1 MMASS
6 DLAVKLRI
14 LLADEGVP
22 QKIARLGASMI
33 GLRRE
38 VDRLADS
45 TQTVRQRLGDGM
57 DSISRQLRRIQA
69 LGIAIGGLFQGE
81 GLVGGIARTAA
92 EFESLEAAMRVVFG
106 STEAASSEM
115 DRLRAESER
124 LGVPLETL
132 ARSWLAFAAAARG
145 TALEGQQAR
154 EVFTALA
161 EASTVLGLSQDQ
173 LQGALLAL
181 QQMISKG
188 TVSSEELR
196 QQLGERL
203 YGAMQIAARSLGITT
218 QALSDLLERG
228 MIPTGRFL
236 PVSVSSIQSSAGS
249 GETGPSML
257 RMVDGIAAEL
267 GSLALTARGARDN
280 TRGGLAR
287 SLPRGIC
294 RRPPCVRRGR
304 LAYKPRRVRS

>member
-1 MMASS
+1 
-6 DLAVKLRI
+6 V
-14 LLADEGVP
+14 
-22 QKIARLGASMI
+22 
-33 GLRRE
+33 
-38 VDRLADS
+38 
-45 TQTVRQRLGDGM
+45 
-57 DSISRQLRRIQA
+57 
-69 LGIAIGGLFQGE
+69 
-81 GLVGGIARTAA
+81 
-92 EFESLEAAMRVVFG
+92 
-106 STEAASSEM
+106 
-115 DRLRAESER
+115 
-124 LGVPLETL
+124 
-132 ARSWLAFAAAARG
+132 
-145 TALEGQQAR
+145 
-154 EVFTALA
+154 
-161 EASTVLGLSQDQ
+161 
-173 LQGALLAL
+173 

-218 QALSDLLERG
+218 QAFSDLLERG